1 MDADGADTDDQAAD
15 APQDTPAEAEDTAQ
29 DADGADVDDQ
39 ATDAPQDA
47 HAEAEDTATDASGT
61 DANNQP
67 TDAYADSNDNNK
79 TPFEK
84 LSEYMNQHNYGRG
97 DYPEYSQDPEWQ
109 RLHREAYP
117 DLYNDTTSDQ
127 LDIAGQNFDPQKD
140 TLDAF
145 KYADATCDR
154 ASPQWQ
160 EAANRH
166 LDNLTQEMN
175 EVNDKLPI
183 AREDLENKQ
192 QALAD
197 YINKNELTAETS
209 AYDPN
214 YQRLSKECSDAQST
228 LNELSNRQ
236 RLCADQINDIAPNI
250 NPDLRTSFRG
260 MNGADFNNSY
270 NDFITERQ
278 GHTVPG
284 FGGVCGIDETC
295 SIVNQQT
302 GSNLGELDG
311 IKEYTARGLCATGG
325 SYESNG
331 GTNALGRSAFLD
343 SKGLTFDRVEGARDT
358 GTDLSLDDIAQRF
371 NAGES
376 AGMMVKAEDL
386 SQPEL
391 ASRKFDFKK
400 SIAENQGRFNANHA
414 TTIAGFSYGADGKVA
429 GVWLNDTGGW
439 AGSNRVYVDS
449 AKFQK
454 MQSQTRGFAI
464 EFSKKR

>member
-1 MDADGADTDDQAAD
+1 M
-15 APQDTPAEAEDTAQ
+15 
-29 DADGADVDDQ
+29 
-39 ATDAPQDA
+39 
-47 HAEAEDTATDASGT
+47 DASGT

-236 RLCADQINDIAPNI
+236 CLCADQINDIAPNI